1 MYKSLRE
8 CGLKGASTSAISYHS
23 CDNLLIKLS
32 MYVCVYM
39 REHGVSRLPVKINK
53 LNTHKKNYTLGI
65 QIAKL
70 LYPGGYI
77 AWIYSYLDNV
87 MQQQCYRQKNR
98 EDKNLASICSL
109 AP

>member
-1 MYKSLRE
+1 MCVHARAWGITIARKD
-8 CGLKGASTSAISYHS
+8 K
-23 CDNLLIKLS
+23 LIK
-32 MYVCVYM
+32 
-39 REHGVSRLPVKINK
+39 HN
-53 LNTHKKNYTLGI
+53 KKNYTLGI

-98 EDKNLASICSL
+98 DDKNLASICSL